1 MNLSKRLMAAVD
13 MVTEGF
19 AVVDVGCDHAYTSIE
34 LVRKKSPCAVASD
47 VRPGPL
53 KAAREHIAEAGLEDK
68 ITTVLADGV
77 PRNIISLLPENVP
90 ASLVTTGMGGMLIIK
105 ILSEAGELLDRF
117 DELVL
122 SPQSDIYAVRKYLCE
137 RGYIFVDEAEI
148 LEDGKFYTLMKV
160 RSITSVEDI
169 ISKTGSGQCEQLKAN
184 PGLAETGLC
193 RDKQQKLAQ
202 GSSEGE
208 SHKDNLSRSLSDA
221 ELTYGP
227 CLLRKKDET
236 LLAYLT
242 KRRNVLADIREKLI
256 ASGRSSDDTRI
267 CEIDEEVRIIDEAE
281 RYY

>member
-19 AVVDVGCDHAYTSIE
+19 AVLDVGCDHAYTSIE

-53 KAAREHIAEAGLEDK
+53 KAAGEHIAEAGLLDK

-77 PRNIISLLPENVP
+77 PRNITKLLPENVP
-90 ASLVTTGMGGMLIIK
+90 ASLVITGMGGMLIIK
-105 ILSEAGELLDRF
+105 ILSEAGELIDRF

-122 SPQSDIYAVRKYLCE
+122 SPQSDIYAVRKYLME
-137 RGYIFVDEAEI
+137 HGFAFIDEAEI

-160 RSITSVEDI
+160 RSMQEDAVKQDFSS
-169 ISKTGSGQCEQLKAN
+169 SKADSRRDEYQNLTQRSTKADSRMERLTGQL
-184 PGLAETGLC
+184 
-193 RDKQQKLAQ
+193 
-202 GSSEGE
+202 SE
-208 SHKDNLSRSLSDA
+208 A

-227 CLLRKKDET
+227 CLLKKKDET
-236 LLAYLT
+236 LRIYLT
-242 KRRNVLADIREKLI
+242 KRRNVLTDIKEKLI
-256 ASGRSSDDTRI
+256 ASGRSAEDTRI

>member
-1 MNLSKRLMAAVD
+1 
-13 MVTEGF
+13 
-19 AVVDVGCDHAYTSIE
+19 
-34 LVRKKSPCAVASD
+34 
-47 VRPGPL
+47 
-53 KAAREHIAEAGLEDK
+53 
-68 ITTVLADGV
+68 
-77 PRNIISLLPENVP
+77 
-90 ASLVTTGMGGMLIIK
+90 
-105 ILSEAGELLDRF
+105 
-117 DELVL
+117 
-122 SPQSDIYAVRKYLCE
+122 
-137 RGYIFVDEAEI
+137 
-148 LEDGKFYTLMKV
+148 MKV
-160 RSITSVEDI
+160 RSIALVEEN
-169 ISKTGSGQCEQLKAN
+169 ISKTGSGQCEQSKAN
-184 PGLAETGLC
+184 LGLAETGLC

-256 ASGRSSDDTRI
+256 ASGRSADDTRI

>member
-1 MNLSKRLMAAVD
+1 
-13 MVTEGF
+13 
-19 AVVDVGCDHAYTSIE
+19 
-34 LVRKKSPCAVASD
+34 
-47 VRPGPL
+47 
-53 KAAREHIAEAGLEDK
+53 
-68 ITTVLADGV
+68 
-77 PRNIISLLPENVP
+77 
-90 ASLVTTGMGGMLIIK
+90 MGGMLIIK
-105 ILSEAGELLDRF
+105 SLREAGELLDMF

-160 RSITSVEDI
+160 RSIALVEET
-169 ISKTGSGQCEQLKAN
+169 ISKTGSGQCEQSKAN
-184 PGLAETGLC
+184 LGLAETGLC

-256 ASGRSSDDTRI
+256 ASGRSADDTRI

>member
-19 AVVDVGCDHAYTSIE
+19 AVLDVGCDHAYTSIE

-53 KAAREHIAEAGLEDK
+53 KAAREHISEAGLEDK

-77 PRNIISLLPENVP
+77 PRNIVSLFHENVP
-90 ASLVTTGMGGMLIIK
+90 ASLVITGMGGMLIIK

-117 DELVL
+117 AELVL
-122 SPQSDIYAVRKYLCE
+122 SPQSDIYAVRKFLAL
-137 RGYIFVDEAEI
+137 RGYAFVDEAEI

-160 RSITSVEDI
+160 HSLKDALDADGDCSSSV
-169 ISKTGSGQCEQLKAN
+169 QL
-184 PGLAETGLC
+184 
-193 RDKQQKLAQ
+193 
-202 GSSEGE
+202 SE
-208 SHKDNLSRSLSDA
+208 A

-236 LLAYLT
+236 LKAYLT
-242 KRRNVLADIREKLI
+242 KRRIVLTDIKEKLI
-256 ASGRSSDDTRI
+256 ASGRSAEDARI

>member
-90 ASLVTTGMGGMLIIK
+90 ASLVITGMGGMLIIK

-122 SPQSDIYAVRKYLCE
+122 SPQSDIYAVRKFLVE
-137 RGYIFVDEAEI
+137 RGYVFIDEAEI

-160 RSITSVEDI
+160 RSIALVEET
-169 ISKTGSGQCEQLKAN
+169 ISKSKAN

-193 RDKQQKLAQ
+193 RDKQHKLAQ

-208 SHKDNLSRSLSDA
+208 SHKDNLSRLFSDA

-242 KRRNVLADIREKLI
+242 KRRNVLTDIREKLI

>member
-13 MVTEGF
+13 MVTESF
-19 AVVDVGCDHAYTSIE
+19 AAVDVGCDHAYTSIE
-34 LVRKKSPCAVASD
+34 LVRKKSTCAVASD

-53 KAAREHIAEAGLEDK
+53 KAAREHIEEAELQDK

-77 PRNIISLLPENVP
+77 PRNILSLLPENVP
-90 ASLVTTGMGGMLIIK
+90 ASLVITGMGGMLIIK

-122 SPQSDIYAVRKYLCE
+122 SPQSDIYAVRKFLVD
-137 RGYIFVDEAEI
+137 RGYVFIDEAEI

-160 RSITSVEDI
+160 RSIALVEET
-169 ISKTGSGQCEQLKAN
+169 ISKTGSGQCEQSKAN

-193 RDKQQKLAQ
+193 RDKQHKLAQ

-208 SHKDNLSRSLSDA
+208 SHKDNLSRLFSDA

-242 KRRNVLADIREKLI
+242 KRRNVLTDIREKLI
-256 ASGRSSDDTRI
+256 ASGRSADDTRI

>member
-19 AVVDVGCDHAYTSIE
+19 AVLDVGCDHAYTSIE
-34 LVRKKSPCAVASD
+34 LVRRKSPCAVASD

-53 KAAREHIAEAGLEDK
+53 KAAGEHIAEAGLLDK

-77 PRNIISLLPENVP
+77 PRNITKLLPENVP
-90 ASLVTTGMGGMLIIK
+90 ASLVITGMGGMLIIK
-105 ILSEAGELLDRF
+105 ILSEAEGLLERF
-117 DELVL
+117 DELIL
-122 SPQSDIYAVRKYLCE
+122 SPQSDIYAVRKFLDE
-137 RGYIFVDEAEI
+137 RGYAFVDEAEI

-160 RSITSVEDI
+160 HPNSESVYIGVAFKQNESPDI
-169 ISKTGSGQCEQLKAN
+169 RLVTPTN
-184 PGLAETGLC
+184 
-193 RDKQQKLAQ
+193 
-202 GSSEGE
+202 
-208 SHKDNLSRSLSDA
+208 DA

-236 LLAYLT
+236 LKVYLT
-242 KRRNVLADIREKLI
+242 KRRSVLTDIKEKLI
-256 ASGRSSDDTRI
+256 ASGRSAEDTRI

>member
-1 MNLSKRLMAAVD
+1 MNLSRRLMAAVD

-19 AVVDVGCDHAYTSIE
+19 AVLDVGCDHAYTSIE

-53 KAAREHIAEAGLEDK
+53 KAAGEHIAEAGLPDK

-77 PRNIISLLPENVP
+77 PRNITKLLPENVP
-90 ASLVTTGMGGMLIIK
+90 ASLVITGMGGMLIIK
-105 ILSEAGELLDRF
+105 ILSEAGELIDRF

-122 SPQSDIYAVRKYLCE
+122 SPPSDIYAVRKYLME
-137 RGYIFVDEAEI
+137 RGFDFIDEAEI

-160 RSITSVEDI
+160 RSIQEDAVKQDFSS
-169 ISKTGSGQCEQLKAN
+169 SKADSRRDEYQNLTQRSTIADFRMERLTGQL
-184 PGLAETGLC
+184 
-193 RDKQQKLAQ
+193 
-202 GSSEGE
+202 SE
-208 SHKDNLSRSLSDA
+208 A

-227 CLLRKKDET
+227 CLLKKKDET
-236 LLAYLT
+236 LRIYLT
-242 KRRNVLADIREKLI
+242 KRRTVLTDIKEKLI
-256 ASGRSSDDTRI
+256 ASGRSAEDTRI

>member
-1 MNLSKRLMAAVD
+1 MNLSKRLMTAVD

-19 AVVDVGCDHAYTSIE
+19 AVLDVGCDHAYTSIE

-53 KAAREHIAEAGLEDK
+53 KAAGEHIAEAGLHDK

-77 PRNIISLLPENVP
+77 PRNIINLLPENVP
-90 ASLVTTGMGGMLIIK
+90 VSLVITGMGGMLIIK

-122 SPQSDIYAVRKYLCE
+122 SPQSDIYAVRKYLTE
-137 RGYIFVDEAEI
+137 RGYVFIDEAEI

-160 RSITSVEDI
+160 RSIQDAE
-169 ISKTGSGQCEQLKAN
+169 KA
-184 PGLAETGLC
+184 
-193 RDKQQKLAQ
+193 KQDC
-202 GSSEGE
+202 GSS
-208 SHKDNLSRSLSDA
+208 KDDSRMDEYQNLTQRSTIADSRSQCLTGQLSEA

-236 LLAYLT
+236 LRIYLT
-242 KRRNVLADIREKLI
+242 KRRNVLTDIKEKLI
-256 ASGRSSDDTRI
+256 GSGRSAGDARVL
-267 CEIDEEVRIIDEAE
+267 EIDEEVRIIDEAE